1 MNPLDDPHFL
11 QTDWPKGVKAYCSVR
26 QGGVSKAPYD
36 SLNLGNHVQDDPAAV
51 SANRAAYA
59 QHIRS
64 KPVFLNQVHGWNL
77 VELTDQTPDGTAADV
92 CITQTPGLACTIM
105 VADCLPVLFAE
116 PTGQWVAAAHAGWRG
131 LAGEKGVGVMEVAV
145 QNMCARMA
153 SPVDQLHVWL
163 GPCIG
168 PQSFEVGQDVKDAFC
183 TFHSD
188 AQLYFRPGQV
198 KGKWWADL
206 PGLARM
212 RLRSMGVKQ
221 ITGNDGSPAWC
232 TVTRQDLFFSHRRD
246 RCSGR
251 FAASIWRV

>member
-1 MNPLDDPHFL
+1 M
-11 QTDWPKGVKAYCSVR
+11 
-26 QGGVSKAPYD
+26 
-36 SLNLGNHVQDDPAAV
+36 
-51 SANRAAYA
+51 
-59 QHIRS
+59 
-64 KPVFLNQVHGWNL
+64 
-77 VELTDQTPDGTAADV
+77 
-92 CITQTPGLACTIM
+92 
-105 VADCLPVLFAE
+105 
-116 PTGQWVAAAHAGWRG
+116 
-131 LAGEKGVGVMEVAV
+131 GVGVMEVAV
-145 QNMCARMA
+145 QTMCARMA

-221 ITGNDGSPAWC
+221 VTGNDGSPAWC

-246 RCSGR
+246 RRSGR